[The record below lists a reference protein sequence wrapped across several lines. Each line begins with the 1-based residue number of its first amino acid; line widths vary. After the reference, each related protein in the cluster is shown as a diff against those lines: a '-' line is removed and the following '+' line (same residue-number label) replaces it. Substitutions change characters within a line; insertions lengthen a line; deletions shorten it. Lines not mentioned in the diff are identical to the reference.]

1 MTFKNA
7 VMGRRQGDGR
17 VTPVP
22 VPDWMQRSWVE
33 AGSTFSVVLLFAFAT
48 VFVAVVVC
56 PVARCHRAVGL
67 VRVLKW
73 TPWAV

>member
-1 MTFKNA
+1 VIFKNA

-17 VTPVP
+17 AMP
-22 VPDWMQRSWVE
+22 VPDWMQRSWVK

-48 VFVAVVVC
+48 VFVTVVVC
-56 PVARCHRAVGL
+56 PVARCHRAVRL